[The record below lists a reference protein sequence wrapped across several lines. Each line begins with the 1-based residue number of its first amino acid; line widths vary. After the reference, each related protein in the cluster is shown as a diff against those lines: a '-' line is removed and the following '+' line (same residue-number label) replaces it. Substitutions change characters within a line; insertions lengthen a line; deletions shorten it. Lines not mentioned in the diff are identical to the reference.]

1 MPVITVASPKGGA
14 GKSTASVILGTELAH
29 AGAEITI
36 LDCDPN
42 RSISIWADR
51 ASLPPRITVRSDV
64 GESEIVRTIKQQD
77 ADGRIVI
84 VDLEGVASRLVSRA
98 ISQADLVLTPM
109 RATTLDA
116 TIGVRALALISEEEE
131 ALGRSIPH
139 AVVFTMTRAIK
150 SKQHTAI
157 EASLKGQ
164 GGRHNQST
172 SDGTRGVFC
181 PIRVWRRPSDAS
193 SARTDGT
200 SRRECVSLRSSRL
213 QPPCRKKAMNDKSA
227 FSIDIASLKSRRKDV
242 SSGALEK
249 ADFAG
254 EQHGFVDREPKPK
267 RGRQPSPRTGQVH
280 AKVMPNV
287 ADEIANEAKLR
298 GVQQGVL
305 IEEAWALYRAN
316 NG

>member
-42 RSISIWADR
+42 RSITIWADR

-64 GESEIVRTIKQQD
+64 GESEIVRTIKQHD

-131 ALGRSIPH
+131 ALGRPIRH

-164 GGRHNQST
+164 GVDIISPPLMERAAFSALFEFGGDLRTLPTQGRMEPAAEN
-172 SDGTRGVFC
+172 
-181 PIRVWRRPSDAS
+181 A
-193 SARTDGT
+193 
-200 SRRECVSLRSSRL
+200 
-213 QPPCRKKAMNDKSA
+213 SA
-227 FSIDIASLKSRRKDV
+227 FAQAVYNRLVGGK
-242 SSGALEK
+242 
-249 ADFAG
+249 
-254 EQHGFVDREPKPK
+254 
-267 RGRQPSPRTGQVH
+267 GQ
-280 AKVMPNV
+280 
-287 ADEIANEAKLR
+287 
-298 GVQQGVL
+298 
-305 IEEAWALYRAN
+305 
-316 NG
+316 